1 MLAAMEPVV
10 FLRAT
15 PPFHAL
21 PQSLFDEAA
30 RAVEVGFYPAG
41 MRLAQAGGPP
51 LDDLYLIR
59 SGSVRIDRA
68 GQTIQVLEE
77 GECFGYTSLITR
89 KATLDVVVEQDL
101 LAYKV
106 PRSQFERLLTDATFA
121 GHFALG
127 IADRLRSSLQHSPV
141 AVFRVD
147 VTRGVGQL
155 VRRPAAWID
164 AGATVG
170 EAARMMRTERIS
182 SVLVRTDPPGIITD
196 RDFRMRVLAR
206 GLGPKTP
213 ITEVFTQPV
222 TTVPA
227 AMPIF
232 GAWRT
237 LLESGQHHLAVAGPP
252 GIVGVVTAN
261 DLLRC
266 SAQGPLPLLRAV
278 DLLTSRDRLAGH
290 GLRVAEMA
298 SSLLAGG
305 VEAATVGGFVA
316 RLDDA
321 LLRKLIAWA
330 ESDLGAAPAPYAW
343 LLFGAEGRMEQTL
356 LTDQDH
362 ALAFADEGEA
372 SRSWYQALADRVERD
387 LEAAGFPGVHGGR
400 MASRW
405 MGSVSDWRRRISD
418 AIRARPAEAG
428 IFFDYRPGAGALD
441 LSVIDAVLARAR
453 NDRLFVRRLAKGA
466 LAFVPPARFLLRESS
481 HVDLKIQG
489 IQPVVMLARCYAIE
503 VGSTAR
509 GTLERLDAARAA
521 GLMGEETHAEVTE
534 AFRFLLGLRLRL
546 QLGRLAGGAPVGN
559 EVTVASLTP
568 LERSRLKESFAAI
581 TRWQSKAS
589 FHYQPELL

>member
-1 MLAAMEPVV
+1 VLGLEPVV

-15 PPFHAL
+15 PPFSAL
-21 PQSLFDEAA
+21 PQALFDEAA
-30 RAVEVGFYPAG
+30 RALEVGFYPAG
-41 MRLAQAGGPP
+41 MRLAEAGGTP
-51 LDDLYLIR
+51 LDHLYVIR
-59 SGSVRIDRA
+59 TGAVRIDRA
-68 GQTIQVLEE
+68 GQTLQVLEE

-89 KATLDVVVEQDL
+89 KATLDVVVEHDL
-101 LAYKV
+101 LAYRV
-106 PRSQFERLLTDATFA
+106 PRSQFERMLTDATFA

-127 IADRLRSSLQHSPV
+127 IAVRLRSSLQHSPV
-141 AVFRVD
+141 AVFQVD

-164 AGATVG
+164 SGATVG
-170 EAARMMRTERIS
+170 EAARLMRAERIS
-182 SVLVRTDPPGIITD
+182 SVLVRTDPPGILTD
-196 RDFRMRVLAR
+196 RDFRMRVLAKDR
-206 GLGPKTP
+206 GPKTP
-213 ITEVFTQPV
+213 VTEVFSQPV
-222 TTVPA
+222 TTVQA
-227 AMPIF
+227 SMPIF
-232 GAWRT
+232 EAWRS
-237 LLESGQHHLAVAGPP
+237 LLETGIHHLAVAGPA

-261 DLLRC
+261 DLLRS
-266 SAQGPLPLLRAV
+266 SAQGPLPMLRAV

-321 LLRKLIAWA
+321 LLRKLIGWA
-330 ESDLGAAPAPYAW
+330 EADLGEAPAPYAW

-362 ALAFADEGEA
+362 ALAFADEGEG

-387 LEAAGFPGVHGGR
+387 LEAAGFPGVEGGR

-405 MGSVSDWRRRISD
+405 LGPLSDWRHKIAD
-418 AIRARPAEAG
+418 AIQVRPSEAG
-428 IFFDYRPGAGALD
+428 IFFDYRRGAGSLD
-441 LSVIDAVLARAR
+441 LSRIDAVLARAR
-453 NDRLFVRRLAKGA
+453 NERLFVRRLAKAA
-466 LAFVPPARFLLRESS
+466 LGFRPPARLLLRESS
-481 HVDLKIQG
+481 RVDLKFQG
-489 IQPVVMLARCYAIE
+489 ILPVVMLARCYAIE

-509 GTLERLDAARAA
+509 ATLERLDAARTA

-546 QLGRLAGGAPVGN
+546 QLRRVAEAAPVTN

-568 LERSRLKESFAAI
+568 LERNRLKESFGAI
-581 TRWQSKAS
+581 GRWQDKAS